1 MSFKTLSDAE
11 AEAEAEERRTTT
23 TRAQQLPSA
32 GVAVL
37 LVCAFLPLADFF
49 IVNVALPSIDHT
61 LRASGSTL
69 ELIVAGYGTA
79 YASLLVLGGR
89 LGDRLGRRRA
99 LVIGLTGFIAASLA
113 CGVAPNVGLLVA
125 ARVAQGVAAALMVP
139 QVLATF
145 HATLTDHRRVRALAL
160 YGATAG
166 LAALL
171 GQLAGGLLVTADIL
185 GTGWRPIFLVNIPIG
200 LVVLAAI
207 YRTVPETRSAH
218 PAQVDV
224 PGTVLFA
231 ATLTALLAVLT
242 EGPATGWPLWTWVL
256 LAVAVLLG
264 CATCVVE
271 VRAEHRGE
279 VPLLPPSLLRRPSMR
294 RGLAIVLPFAGGF
307 GAFMFVFALT
317 IQQGLGED
325 ALHSALAILPM
336 AVLFLIG
343 SLVSPK
349 IIGRYGRGALAFGAV
364 LQIVG
369 LGLLVLV
376 MTSQWPNVRPWEL
389 AVPLAVAGA
398 GQSLIFTGLF
408 RIVLVDCPP
417 HHAGVGGGV
426 LVTVQ
431 QSGIALGVAT
441 IGGIYLALA
450 TSSVPHAFAAA
461 VGIQIAV
468 VAALAAAIRTLPRF
482 AEEGR

>member
-1 MSFKTLSDAE
+1 MSLNTIAGADAGAPRAATNLARQLS
-11 AEAEAEERRTTT
+11 
-23 TRAQQLPSA
+23 SA

-99 LVIGLTGFIAASLA
+99 LVMGLFGFIVASLA
-113 CGVAPNVGLLVA
+113 CGLAPDVGLLVA
-125 ARVAQGVAAALMVP
+125 ARVAQGIAAALMVP

-145 HATLTDHRRVRALAL
+145 HSTLTDHRRVRALAL

-166 LAALL
+166 LAAVL

-185 GTGWRPIFLVNIPIG
+185 GTGWRPIFLVNIPVG

-207 YRTVPETRSAH
+207 FRAVPETRSINPAH
-218 PAQVDV
+218 VDV
-224 PGTVLFA
+224 PGTVLFS
-231 ATLTALLAVLT
+231 ATLTALLVVLT
-242 EGPATGWPLWTWVL
+242 AGPATGWPLWTWSL
-256 LAVAVLLG
+256 LAAALALG
-264 CATCVVE
+264 YTTGVVE
-271 VRAEHRGE
+271 VRAERRGE

-336 AVLFLIG
+336 AVMFLVG
-343 SLVSPK
+343 SLVSPR
-349 IIGRYGRGALAFGAV
+349 IIGRYGRGALAFGAA
-364 LQIVG
+364 LQMTG

-376 MTSQWPNVRPWEL
+376 TATQWPDVRLWEL

-441 IGGIYLALA
+441 IGGVYLALA
-450 TSSVPHAFAAA
+450 TSSVPHAFAVA
-461 VGIQIAV
+461 VAIQIAV

-482 AEEGR
+482 AEADRG